1 MEEQNRRERRE
12 KEREYWFQDSLLSLS
27 CCVFPA
33 ARSPRIGHLQDCAVV
48 PERPAA
54 LWGTTTSISIHP
66 YLRSSFWS
74 LSFPQTRSLLIRRF
88 SSSRRYDDWLTDIHF
103 PLLFS
108 QLFSY
113 CSPVFTLRKEK
124 VFHNLP
130 SFWPLFKMRQSMRVG
145 RVSLWNSLFVIRSFF
160 LQSHFPKPRESETE
174 NETISCDIWVCY
186 CGTIVPFSLERER
199 EKDKTNLCPAPGSYF
214 LWYPICAWASF
225 DCL

>member
-1 MEEQNRRERRE
+1 MRIGRKSGREKRDEETGASRMEEQNRRERRE

-74 LSFPQTRSLLIRRF
+74 LSFPQTRSLLILRF
-88 SSSRRYDDWLTDIHF
+88 SSCRRYDDWLTDIHF

-108 QLFSY
+108 QLSSY
-113 CSPVFTLRKEK
+113 CSPVFTLKKKRKK
-124 VFHNLP
+124 SLSQS
-130 SFWPLFKMRQSMRVG
+130 SFL
-145 RVSLWNSLFVIRSFF
+145 LTTL
-160 LQSHFPKPRESETE
+160 
-174 NETISCDIWVCY
+174 
-186 CGTIVPFSLERER
+186 
-199 EKDKTNLCPAPGSYF
+199 
-214 LWYPICAWASF
+214 
-225 DCL
+225 

>member
-74 LSFPQTRSLLIRRF
+74 LSFPQTRSLLILRF
-88 SSSRRYDDWLTDIHF
+88 SSCRRNDDWLTDIHF

-108 QLFSY
+108 QLSSY
-113 CSPVFTLRKEK
+113 CSPVFTLKTK
-124 VFHNLP
+124 KKKKSFTIFLP
-130 SFWPLFKMRQSMRVG
+130 FDH
-145 RVSLWNSLFVIRSFF
+145 SLKWDSRW
-160 LQSHFPKPRESETE
+160 E
-174 NETISCDIWVCY
+174 
-186 CGTIVPFSLERER
+186 
-199 EKDKTNLCPAPGSYF
+199 
-214 LWYPICAWASF
+214 
-225 DCL
+225 